1 MNEQNK
7 KNKSDVFTKKDV
19 VQYNWKLTLRGLRFL
34 HSKTISLVK
43 LEKEEGVI
51 VEVGSGTG
59 LILRRLRS
67 IYPKAKLLGIDASA
81 DMVKFAK
88 ANSDSSIEYKMA
100 YASDLPVVGDST
112 DFSVSVLSAHHMDE
126 EEKKELVREMKR
138 ITKSGGYIL
147 ISDFGR
153 ANTWYGKMLAFLSS
167 SHSHTK
173 NNFEVIDKSIE
184 ENKLEIVSR
193 HVQFGYIEHLLARK
207 A

>member
-88 ANSDSSIEYKMA
+88 ANSDSSKI
-100 YASDLPVVGDST
+100 
-112 DFSVSVLSAHHMDE
+112 
-126 EEKKELVREMKR
+126 
-138 ITKSGGYIL
+138 
-147 ISDFGR
+147 GR
-153 ANTWYGKMLAFLSS
+153 A
-167 SHSHTK
+167 
-173 NNFEVIDKSIE
+173 
-184 ENKLEIVSR
+184 
-193 HVQFGYIEHLLARK
+193 HV
-207 A
+207 